1 MDRGLAGARRFL
13 LDLLFPPRCAGCGA
27 PGIVWC
33 AACDHSLRRL
43 PPRTCSRCGSRFL
56 RRRTCSSCASASH
69 RLPCTAFGGYAF
81 PLDRAL
87 THLKYRPDRDLAGV
101 FAGWLADTYRQTGW
115 AATCILPVPLSPG
128 RQRQRG
134 YNQVALIAL
143 ALGAQLHMPVLANAL
158 LRVRETASQVG
169 LTPAEREHNVRA
181 AFAADAEQ
189 VRDHTPLVLDD
200 VFTTGA
206 TLAACGAALR
216 QAGADRAFGLTV
228 ARA

>member
-1 MDRGLAGARRFL
+1 MGRALAGARRFL
-13 LDLLFPPRCAGCGA
+13 LDLVFPPRCAGCDAAGA
-27 PGIVWC
+27 VWC
-33 AACDHSLRRL
+33 AACDRSLRRV

-56 RRRTCSSCASASH
+56 RGRTCFPCVSDSH
-69 RLPCTAFGGYAF
+69 RLPCTAFGDYAF

-87 THLKYRPDRDLAGV
+87 THLKYRPDRDLAGI

-115 AATCILPVPLSPG
+115 AATCVLPVPLSAG
-128 RQRQRG
+128 RERQRG
-134 YNQVALIAL
+134 YNQVALIAQ

-169 LTPAEREHNVRA
+169 LTPAQREHNVRA

-189 VRDHTPLVLDD
+189 VRYHAPLILDD

-206 TLAACGAALR
+206 TLAACAAAIR
-216 QAGADRAFGLTV
+216 HAGSGRAFGLTV